1 MGYGNG
7 IADPMEMIRL
17 GELGEAQGKARVAN
31 ARAAEAERVSWE
43 WKHHAEKIK
52 QELKES
58 MRSQWELAHQR
69 DGWKEVVRHL
79 HTKYA
84 SHLSKDDI
92 LAIYDEVKAEVVKKR
107 PIPQDLR

>member
-43 WKHHAEKIK
+43 WKNHAEKIK

-69 DGWKEVVRHL
+69 DGWQKVAVHFWK
-79 HTKYA
+79 KYA
-84 SHLSKDDI
+84 PDVPRDDF
-92 LAIYDEVKAEVVKKR
+92 LKFYEEMKAEVIKEK
-107 PIPQDLR
+107 PMPQELR

>member
-7 IADPMEMIRL
+7 IADPMEMMRMGDL
-17 GELGEAQGKARVAN
+17 GAAQGEARVAN

-43 WKHHAEKIK
+43 WKNHAEKIK

-69 DGWKEVVRHL
+69 DGWKAVAKRLQE
-79 HTKYA
+79 KYA
-84 SHLSKDDI
+84 PQMSWDELVG
-92 LAIYDEVKAEVVKKR
+92 IYRELKEEVSRKN
-107 PIPQDLR
+107 PTPPDLM